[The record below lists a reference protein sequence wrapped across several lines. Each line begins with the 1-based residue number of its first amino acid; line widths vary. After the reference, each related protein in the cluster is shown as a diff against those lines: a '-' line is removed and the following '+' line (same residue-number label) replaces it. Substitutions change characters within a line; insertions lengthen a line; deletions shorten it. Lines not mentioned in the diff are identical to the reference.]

1 MIFLDIYSILIPS
14 LTVVALIYAGIED
27 ILYREVRR
35 EIIWLLMIG
44 IGIILDILYLVL
56 YQGSRLK
63 TDILAEM
70 LLTIVIGFIFGFVL
84 FYIGAWGG
92 ADSKA
97 LWSLAILT
105 PLHPF
110 PETRGTLLNIQFD
123 YIWVLDS
130 SIISI
135 LLNSGLLAIFYP
147 LILIIV
153 NSITATKGSLFDEVR
168 GSTTEKIRCFVF
180 GFKKKVSKI
189 NPDKLHFDFLEE
201 LPTKVFNGHFEG
213 DFIGEL
219 DGKFTGLFQGKLTG
233 EFTGIL
239 FGKLLM
245 NLEQPFENQDL
256 NSVIKEA
263 EKTADEINV
272 LKEYDEDDEIDLIL
286 LKYREKFSSNK
297 SRTDTTKSQMINFNG
312 KFSET
317 IKGLFIGTIEGIF
330 DGTFEGK
337 LMGKLD
343 GDYKGKSPK
352 GKLLGS
358 TSIKENS
365 WQLKMRMGLDEDVA
379 MEKRQL
385 RTLWQLNNTNKKTV
399 WVTPGLPF
407 VFLMLLGYILYI
419 LFGNFI
425 LYLFRL

>member
-1 MIFLDIYSILIPS
+1 MSFLEVYSYLVPILTI
-14 LTVVALIYAGIED
+14 VALLYAGIED
-27 ILYREVRR
+27 ILFREVRR

-44 IGIILDILYLVL
+44 IGVVLDILYLVL
-56 YQGSRLK
+56 YVGSRIK

-70 LLTIVIGFIFGFVL
+70 LLTIIIGFIFGFVL

-97 LWSLAILT
+97 LWSIAILT

-110 PETRGTLLNIQFD
+110 LETHGTLLNIQID

-135 LLNSGLLAIFYP
+135 LLNSGILAIFYP
-147 LILIIV
+147 IILIII
-153 NSITATKGSLFDEVR
+153 NSISATKGSLFEEVR
-168 GSTTEKIRCFVF
+168 GSTTEKIRCFIF
-180 GFKKKVSKI
+180 GYKKKVSNIKP
-189 NPDKLHFDFLEE
+189 NKLHFDFLEE
-201 LPTKVFNGHFEG
+201 LSNKIFNGIFDG

-219 DGKFTGLFQGKLTG
+219 DGKFTGLFLGKFKG
-233 EFTGIL
+233 QFTGTI
-239 FGKLLM
+239 FGKRLI
-245 NLEQPFENQDL
+245 NLEEPFEKQDL
-256 NSVIKEA
+256 DSIIKEA
-263 EKTADEINV
+263 EKISKEIN
-272 LKEYDEDDEIDLIL
+272 LLDEYDEDEEVDLVL
-286 LKYREKFSSNK
+286 LKYRDKLSENSDKNLIN
-297 SRTDTTKSQMINFNG
+297 QQIINFNG
-312 KFSET
+312 QFSET
-317 IKGLFIGTIEGIF
+317 FEALFIGTIDGIF

-337 LMGKLD
+337 ILGKLD
-343 GDYKGKSPK
+343 GDFKGKSPK
-352 GKLLGS
+352 GKLQGS
-358 TSIKENS
+358 TVSKDNS
-365 WQLKMRMGLDEDVA
+365 WKLKMRMGLDEDVI

-385 RTLWQLNNTNKKTV
+385 RTLWQLKNTNKKTV

>member
-1 MIFLDIYSILIPS
+1 MSFLDVYSILVPS
-14 LTVVALIYAGIED
+14 LVVVALLYAGIED

-44 IGIILDILYLVL
+44 AGIILDILYLIL
-56 YQGSRLK
+56 YEGLRDR

-110 PETRGTLLNIQFD
+110 LETRGTLLNIQFD
-123 YIWVLDS
+123 SIWVLDS

-135 LLNSGLLAIFYP
+135 LLNSGILAIFYP
-147 LILIIV
+147 LILIII
-153 NSITATKGSLFDEVR
+153 NSITATKGSLFDEVH
-168 GSTTEKIRCFVF
+168 GSTSQKIRCFIF
-180 GFKKKVSKI
+180 GFKKKVAKI
-189 NPDKLHFDFLEE
+189 NPNKLHFDFLEE
-201 LPTKVFNGHFEG
+201 LPDKLYNGRFDG
-213 DFIGEL
+213 NFIGEL
-219 DGKFTGLFQGKLTG
+219 DGKFTGLFNGKLTG
-233 EFTGIL
+233 EFTGKIY
-239 FGKLLM
+239 GKLLQDM
-245 NLEQPFENQDL
+245 EKPFDNQDL
-256 NSVIKEA
+256 DLVIKDA
-263 EKTADEINV
+263 EKLSDEIDV
-272 LKEYDEDDEIDLIL
+272 LKDFDEDDEIDLQL
-286 LKYREKFSSNK
+286 LKYREKFSSNNLSK
-297 SRTDTTKSQMINFNG
+297 AHSEQQMVNFNG
-312 KFSET
+312 KFSGPLE
-317 IKGLFIGTIEGIF
+317 GLFIGTIEGFF
-330 DGTFEGK
+330 DGTF
-337 LMGKLD
+337 D
-343 GDYKGKSPK
+343 
-352 GKLLGS
+352 GKLLGKLEGDFNGKSSKGKLVGS
-358 TSIKENS
+358 TSLKEYS
-365 WQLKMRMGLDEDVA
+365 WNLKMRLGLDEDVI

-385 RTLWQLNNTNKKTV
+385 RTLWQLNNSNKKTV